1 MDTIGELE
9 FKVQVLARCLGSA
22 LGLGRP
28 TRVQIH
34 YCDPQTLNADKSGS
48 VISPFDSQEV
58 KGSQFRPLASV
69 A

>member
-34 YCDPQTLNADKSGS
+34 YCNPQVFNAGKSEA
-48 VISPFDSQEV
+48 VIPPFNSEGV
-58 KGSQFRPLASV
+58 KGSQLVLKASTS
-69 A
+69 

>member
-1 MDTIGELE
+1 MDTISELE

-34 YCDPQTLNADKSGS
+34 YCNSPLFKADQSAAGVPPS
-48 VISPFDSQEV
+48 SSEEV
-58 KGSQFRPLASV
+58 KSSQLQPLASV